1 MGDVTDYL
9 DGLTGEN
16 RAALAHVI
24 ALAREI
30 APDASEGTSYA
41 MPALLHRGKGL
52 VAALETKKHLAI
64 YPFSGQVLPRFA
76 DELDAGG
83 FDWAPG
89 TLRFS
94 AAHPVPDELLRRV
107 FAARIAEIDE
117 KLDAKRR

>member
-9 DGLTGEN
+9 HGLDGEN
-16 RAALAHVI
+16 RAALEHVI
-24 ALAREI
+24 SLAREI

-52 VAALETKKHLAI
+52 VAALETKRHLAI

-94 AAHPVPDELLRRV
+94 AEHPVPDALLRRIL
-107 FAARIAEIDE
+107 AARVAEIDE
-117 KLDAKRR
+117 KLDEKRR